1 MNEMDENELMKMM
14 SENVLKKG
22 KEKKEKDNK
31 DTKQELQ
38 IQVKEGCYNLLVLNS
53 CTRYNDGD

>member
-22 KEKKEKDNK
+22 KEKRKKIIKILNK
-31 DTKQELQ
+31 NCKF
-38 IQVKEGCYNLLVLNS
+38 K
-53 CTRYNDGD
+53 

>member
-31 DTKQELQ
+31 DTK
-38 IQVKEGCYNLLVLNS
+38 
-53 CTRYNDGD
+53 